1 MKETVSIQTVY
12 VGVDVSSETLQ
23 VRLMEKDLSFSN
35 DTKGIKKLIKILSTV
50 SNVCVVCEATGGYE
64 TLLKNALQK
73 ASIALCI
80 MPPHR
85 THAFSKA
92 MGQKAKTDEED
103 AKMLALFGEKF
114 TPDPALPLNSEEEQ
128 LKALGRI
135 RLQVM
140 KSYVAAKLRLK
151 KWLDSYSKHFLNQT
165 IKFLSK
171 QLEQIDQKMRE
182 LIEKVPSLKNKADRL
197 LQIQGVG
204 FITAAAM
211 LAYIPE
217 LGTLDDRSITSLSG
231 LAPRNR
237 DSGKYVGKRFIG
249 GGRSQVRYSL
259 YMSAITAVIY
269 NPVLKTYYE
278 RLVQRG
284 KNKKVALVAVMRKLI
299 ILMNRVL
306 KHPDFKLINTKAPRK
321 K

>member
-1 MKETVSIQTVY
+1 MEIDGNNRIVSNAQTDINGNFSMEV
-12 VGVDVSSETLQ
+12 VNTKNKLQ
-23 VRLMEKDLSFSN
+23 V
-35 DTKGIKKLIKILSTV
+35 
-50 SNVCVVCEATGGYE
+50 
-64 TLLKNALQK
+64 
-73 ASIALCI
+73 
-80 MPPHR
+80 
-85 THAFSKA
+85 
-92 MGQKAKTDEED
+92 
-103 AKMLALFGEKF
+103 
-114 TPDPALPLNSEEEQ
+114 
-128 LKALGRI
+128 
-135 RLQVM
+135 
-140 KSYVAAKLRLK
+140 SY
-151 KWLDSYSKHFLNQT
+151 

-306 KHPDFKLINTKAPRK
+306 KHPDFKLIDTKIPRK